1 MLGTDELQRGRV
13 MLQARTDVRKM
24 QICIVVKLVK
34 GREIYIT
41 SMRFVHHLLRG
52 GDGIMRVS
60 DCGIRKGNPH
70 RSLQHNPDQR
80 GS

>member
-1 MLGTDELQRGRV
+1 MERGRV
-13 MLQARTDVRKM
+13 TLQTRTDVRKV

-34 GREIYIT
+34 GWEIYIT

-52 GDGIMRVS
+52 GDGIVRVFERT
-60 DCGIRKGNPH
+60 IREGNPH
-70 RSLQHNPDQR
+70 RSQQRSPDQR